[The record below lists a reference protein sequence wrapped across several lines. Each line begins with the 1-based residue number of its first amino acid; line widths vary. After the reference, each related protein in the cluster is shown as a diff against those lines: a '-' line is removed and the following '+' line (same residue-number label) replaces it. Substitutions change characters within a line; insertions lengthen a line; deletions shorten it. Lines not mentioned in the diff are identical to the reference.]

1 MLGPTLRELDREEL
15 VLGLRVAKIS
25 EIRCK
30 VRFWVWLSCLHLSL
44 DLLLLTIPN
53 PGVRTLLLG
62 ILFLVLIVEIDFE
75 LKVGA
80 PRRTV
85 EDEQG
90 GGIGE
95 VSRNKATPISLASP
109 TPAISTAPSLALS
122 SPTCTLLSQPKL
134 IISLLFFFSIL
145 IEITVFLLI
154 LLIG

>member
-1 MLGPTLRELDREEL
+1 MRGFGFIV
-15 VLGLRVAKIS
+15 VLCVCVYECTFVQAH
-25 EIRCK
+25 
-30 VRFWVWLSCLHLSL
+30 WLSCLHLSL
-44 DLLLLTIPN
+44 LYLLLLTVPN

-90 GGIGE
+90 SGIGE

-122 SPTCTLLSQPKL
+122 SPTCT
-134 IISLLFFFSIL
+134 
-145 IEITVFLLI
+145 
-154 LLIG
+154 